1 MKCKYCGKNNRPGAI
16 VCKRCGIALPT
27 SDTVGSGKELID
39 VSEVTGTEGSSAK
52 SSNLFGKKVSSGSKL
67 KLTKKSALIGL
78 CVLLGIMLL
87 SALVIV
93 IAVNAGNI
101 ILPSRNSYSVHSNA
115 VFYNG
120 ESVVPNSSGI
130 ASAKSN
136 LDGTRAAI
144 LTNDGTLFSCG
155 KGLNSAAA
163 NSVKSFDVSVNGKK
177 IIFTDKNSL
186 LWSYDCTDA
195 SAAPISVSN
204 EAVAESF
211 VISPDGGSVLFVRK
225 IDGMLCAFVN
235 GNVRELE
242 GGLTPISVSDGG
254 KNIYCY
260 SSEDNSV
267 YFFNKRG
274 KKSFVRSRVEKD
286 IWLNSKHDE
295 IILATDSGEGIV
307 LTLLIKDG
315 GEPVSILNAKE
326 PVSPI
331 LPVTG
336 LTIIDEDEHFTVRT
350 CPFKSFSGKLFSG
363 ASLVSYNSKTGAT
376 TLDSDPIKLAV
387 ASDNYGT
394 VFCLSLDGK
403 LTSRNLAR
411 QGEAVSIAS
420 DCSDFTVSANGKT
433 VWYIDSSSKLW
444 YMSGSNVRAVAG
456 NIDKFSVLP
465 SGINAVFISNG
476 SLYINKGG
484 RSNRTYSVEASKV
497 SDVFSDAR
505 GLYFMEDNAGWSKIE
520 KVGKRIDL
528 LKQSN

>member
-1 MKCKYCGKNNRPGAI
+1 MKCRYCGKNNKPGAI

-27 SDTVGSGKELID
+27 SDTVSSGKELID
-39 VSEVTGTEGSSAK
+39 VSEIKNEGNSSK
-52 SSNLFGKKVSSGSKL
+52 NSNFFTRKNASESKL

-78 CVLLGIMLL
+78 CVLLGIILL

-93 IAVNAGNI
+93 IAVNSGNI
-101 ILPSRNSYSVHSNA
+101 ILPSRNSYSVHANA

-120 ESVVPNSSGI
+120 EPVVPNSSGI
-130 ASAKSN
+130 ASAESN

-155 KGLNSAAA
+155 KGLVTAAA
-163 NSVKSFDVSVNGKK
+163 NGVKSFDVSVNGKK
-177 IIFTDKNSL
+177 IVFTDKNSL
-186 LWSYDCTDA
+186 LWSYDCTDT

-211 VISPDGGSVLFVRK
+211 VVSPDGGSVLYVRK
-225 IDGMLCAFVN
+225 LDGMLCAFVN
-235 GNVRELE
+235 GSVRELE

-274 KKSFVRSRVEKD
+274 KKTFVRSRVDKN
-286 IWLNSKHDE
+286 IWLNSRHDE

-331 LPVTG
+331 LPVSG
-336 LTIIDEDEHFTVRT
+336 VTIIDEDEHFTVST

-363 ASLVSYNSKTGAT
+363 ASLVSYNSKTGAM
-376 TLDSDPIKLAV
+376 TLDPDPIKLAV

-394 VFCLSLDGK
+394 IFCLSLDGK
-403 LTSRNLAR
+403 LTSRSTVR

-420 DCSDFTVSANGKT
+420 DCADFTVSANGKT
-433 VWYIDSSSKLW
+433 VWYVDTSSKLW
-444 YMSGSNVRAVAG
+444 YMSGNTVRAVAG
-456 NIDKFSVLP
+456 NIEQFSVLP
-465 SGINAVFISNG
+465 SGINAVFVSNG
-476 SLYINKGG
+476 ALYINKGG

-497 SDVFSDAR
+497 LDLFSDAR
-505 GLYFMEDNAGWSKIE
+505 GLYFMEESLGWSKID
-520 KVGKRIDL
+520 KVGKRMDL